1 MFTEVSR
8 SIRRRDALANNWST
22 HVELADIARH
32 NFVYWM
38 KAEGRQQKWVAE
50 KLGVTENTVCRW
62 KSGKMDLS
70 LGQIGKIA
78 QLMEIPAFL
87 MFVED
92 GAKSPEE
99 AAKLFSEII
108 DRLQSDRGLS

>member
-1 MFTEVSR
+1 M
-8 SIRRRDALANNWST
+8 
-22 HVELADIARH
+22 ELSEIARR

-38 KAEGRQQKWVAE
+38 KSQGRQQKWVAQQ
-50 KLGVTENTVCRW
+50 LGVTENTVSRW
-62 KSGKMDLS
+62 KSGKLELS

-78 QLMEIPAFL
+78 ELMGLPVPF

-99 AAKLFSEII
+99 AAKVLTEIV
-108 DRLQSDRGLS
+108 SNS